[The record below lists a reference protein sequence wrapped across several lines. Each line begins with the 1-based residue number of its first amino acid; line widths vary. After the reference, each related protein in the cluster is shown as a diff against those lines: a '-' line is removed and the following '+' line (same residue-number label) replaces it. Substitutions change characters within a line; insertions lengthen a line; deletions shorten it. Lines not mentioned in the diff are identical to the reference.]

1 MERPELEPYI
11 GQTIDIEA
19 HVTSRADSVGRA
31 YGFLLGRV
39 TTPSGDDL
47 TDHAWLQIIWPD
59 LAAVSGSTIRGRA
72 LIQKY
77 FKAGRIDGHYEECAE
92 IGTGIGDLDDVAVL
106 VDGEW
111 VPLEAAAT
119 RVRKRRAAKI
129 KTAKADGSYV
139 WPGTWTY
146 VGGVVAVRAAE
157 SAKPGSLCDVRSR
170 NSSHD
175 KRVVLTLLEPDQE
188 YATSDLAPPLQAPTE
203 FPAFPPERLGRR
215 I

>member
-1 MERPELEPYI
+1 
-11 GQTIDIEA
+11 
-19 HVTSRADSVGRA
+19 
-31 YGFLLGRV
+31 V

-170 NSSHD
+170 NSFHD
-175 KRVVLTLLEPDQE
+175 KRVVLTRQSSCGIWAYSERDDVRTVVSEPASDAPRCASQK
-188 YATSDLAPPLQAPTE
+188 AT
-203 FPAFPPERLGRR
+203 
-215 I
+215 